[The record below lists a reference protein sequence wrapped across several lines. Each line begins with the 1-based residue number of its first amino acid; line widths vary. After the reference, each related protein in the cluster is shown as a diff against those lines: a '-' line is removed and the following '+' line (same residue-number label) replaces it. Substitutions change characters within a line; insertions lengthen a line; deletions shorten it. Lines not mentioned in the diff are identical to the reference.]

1 MDDERFLSLEEAA
14 AAGRFSSL
22 EEAGFGGMFL
32 DAEDNSVVYVYL
44 VNPSQAAAEAAVLLI
59 YGHERM
65 KTIREVR
72 PLKAQHTIEQLSEY
86 YKAVGDIVWSFPD
99 VNMTDLDEGQ
109 NLIEVGVDCESSIDR
124 VRLALQNQL
133 PSLGVPIEAVV
144 VGVRERPR
152 YRPGGLECISTETI
166 DPITGLSTP
175 GFGGLYFQD
184 DIVSVYLL
192 EPSQEVA
199 EQLVIEELGRKVF
212 QSLRGVRA
220 VKGTYTWAQLLEWYE
235 SIENDIYKDSA
246 AGMVTVD
253 PGKNRLTIWVRQEYV
268 DDAEREIVKAVLSR
282 HGVPCEA
289 VVLLLEDGTTRR
301 PASPLCPP

>member
-1 MDDERFLSLEEAA
+1 MDDVGILSLEEAA

-44 VNPSQAAAEAAVLLI
+44 VNPSQAAAEAAVLLT

-65 KTIREVR
+65 KKIREVR
-72 PLKAQHTIEQLSEY
+72 PLKARYTIEQLVEY

-99 VNMTDLDEGQ
+99 VNLTDLDEGQ

-124 VRLALQNQL
+124 VGLALQNQL

-152 YRPGGLECISTETI
+152 YRPGGFECILTETI

-199 EQLVIEELGRKVF
+199 EQLVIEELGRKEF
-212 QSLRGVRA
+212 RGLQGVRA
-220 VKGTYTWAQLLEWYE
+220 VQGTYTWAQLMEWYE
-235 SIENDIYKDSA
+235 SVRVDIYKDSA

-253 PGKNRLTIWVRQEYV
+253 PGKNRLTIWAPQEYV
-268 DDAEREIVKAVLSR
+268 DDAERKIIKAVLSR

-301 PASPLCPP
+301 PASALCPP

>member
-1 MDDERFLSLEEAA
+1 MDD
-14 AAGRFSSL
+14 GRFSSL

-32 DAEDNSVVYVYL
+32 DAEDNSVAYVYL

-59 YGHERM
+59 HGHERM
-65 KTIREVR
+65 KKIREVR
-72 PLKAQHTIEQLSEY
+72 PLKAQYTIKQLNEY
-86 YKAVGDIVWSFPD
+86 YKALMGVAFSFPE
-99 VNMTDLDEGQ
+99 VNMSDLDEVLNRIELGVNCQ
-109 NLIEVGVDCESSIDR
+109 SNLGR
-124 VRLALQNQL
+124 VRLALQEQL
-133 PSLGVPIEAVV
+133 PSLGIPIEAVV
-144 VGVRERPR
+144 FTVWRRPR
-152 YRPGGLECISTETI
+152 PLNRPPGFECMPAETI

-199 EQLVIEELGRKVF
+199 EQLVIEELGRKTF
-212 QSLRGVRA
+212 ESLRGVRA

-235 SIENDIYKDSA
+235 SIENDTYKDSA

-289 VVLLLEDGTTRR
+289 VVLLLEDGTTR
-301 PASPLCPP
+301 PPTSALCPP

>member
-1 MDDERFLSLEEAA
+1 
-14 AAGRFSSL
+14 
-22 EEAGFGGMFL
+22 MFL
-32 DAEDNSVVYVYL
+32 DPNDSSILYVYL
-44 VNPSQAAAEAAVLLI
+44 VNPSQAAAEAAAAKHFGLGRI
-59 YGHERM
+59 QH
-65 KTIREVR
+65 IREIR
-72 PLKAQHTIEQLSEY
+72 PLKAQYTMKQLKEY
-86 YKAVGDIVWSFPD
+86 QRALHDAQPFSIPE
-99 VNMTDLDEGQ
+99 VNTTGLDL
-109 NLIEVGVDCESSIDR
+109 NHSRLVVGVDCESSIDR
-124 VRLALQNQL
+124 VGLALQNQL

-152 YRPGGLECISTETI
+152 YRPGGFECILTETI

-212 QSLRGVRA
+212 ESLRKVRA
-220 VKGTYTWAQLLEWYE
+220 VQGTYTWTQLLEWYE
-235 SIENDIYKDSA
+235 SIEDDIYKDSA

-253 PGKNRLTIWVRQEYV
+253 PGKNRLTIWIRQEYV
-268 DDAEREIVKAVLSR
+268 DGAEREIVKAVLSR

-301 PASPLCPP
+301 PASALCPP